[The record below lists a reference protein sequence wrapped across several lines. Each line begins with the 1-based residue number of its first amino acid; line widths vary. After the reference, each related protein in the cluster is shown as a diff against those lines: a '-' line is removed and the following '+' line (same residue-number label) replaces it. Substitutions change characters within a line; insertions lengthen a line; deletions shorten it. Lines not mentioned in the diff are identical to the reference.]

1 MNNSIF
7 FFVWISCSTYLVYTD
22 TGYSRFKKNV
32 NSEFIVHNSGTLKTE
47 RLEGQI
53 ILVLGSNKTK
63 GPKLDSQNQ
72 LRSPMS
78 EREGTLVLIIITLF
92 RNCKFQKKY
101 I

>member
-1 MNNSIF
+1 MFGFHVLHI
-7 FFVWISCSTYLVYTD
+7 LYTQILD
-22 TGYSRFKKNV
+22 IQDLKKNV